1 MFKYK
6 KQSKKIVVTFVL
18 LSLITFGMNGAS
30 AAETVTTGPTTPSTI
45 TPAPNSPSS
54 ITPAPMSP
62 WLQNNSTIKPT
73 GSIMKWVCK
82 TIMTTVAVSA
92 YVTTVVVSDGVMMV
106 IAREVIKYMAVPA
119 IVCDWF
125 F

>member
-1 MFKYK
+1 
-6 KQSKKIVVTFVL
+6 
-18 LSLITFGMNGAS
+18 MNGAI
-30 AAETVTTGPTTPSTI
+30 AAATVTTAPTTPSTI
-45 TPAPNSPSS
+45 TPAPTTPST
-54 ITPAPMSP
+54 ITPAPVGSL
-62 WLQNNSTIKPT
+62 LQNNSTIKPT

-106 IAREVIKYMAVPA
+106 VAREVIKYMSVPA
-119 IVCDWF
+119 IVCEWF

>member
-1 MFKYK
+1 
-6 KQSKKIVVTFVL
+6 
-18 LSLITFGMNGAS
+18 MNGAS
-30 AAETVTTGPTTPSTI
+30 AAETVTTAPTTPSTI
-45 TPAPNSPSS
+45 TPAPTTPST
-54 ITPAPMSP
+54 ITPAPTTPSTITP
-62 WLQNNSTIKPT
+62 APVGSLLQNNSTIKPT

-106 IAREVIKYMAVPA
+106 VAREVIKYMSVPA
-119 IVCDWF
+119 IVCEWF